1 MNAVVQARLAEL
13 RRDLGPMGLAAVVL
27 VALTAAFALFALKP
41 LQEKNAGL
49 EAMLARSSS
58 STARS
63 EAGTAGKLAT
73 FYRYLQRGE
82 STTDWLAKLYG
93 IAAATGVG
101 LQSATYRTQAASAR
115 LDRYEITLPLHGSYA
130 QLRDFLERALA
141 EIPVL
146 SLDQMTLKR
155 ESRNDGTVQAELHL
169 TLHLVKP

>member
-1 MNAVVQARLAEL
+1 MNAVVQARLVEL
-13 RRDLGPMGLAAVVL
+13 RRDLGPMGLTAIVL
-27 VALTAAFALFALKP
+27 VALAAAFALLALKP
-41 LQEKNAGL
+41 LQEKNAQL
-49 EAMLARSSS
+49 EAMVARSSS
-58 STARS
+58 SAARG

-73 FYRYLQRGE
+73 FYRYLERDE

-101 LQSATYRTQAASAR
+101 LQSATYRTQSASER
-115 LDRYEITLPLHGSYA
+115 LERYEITLPLHGSYA